1 MASPPN
7 FAVNR
12 SSPRSLGERVDWN
25 LLRTFQVVA
34 QELSISRAAA
44 RLHLSQPAV
53 SQGLKR
59 LEEQM
64 GTRLIERHGPKFL
77 LTQSGI
83 ETLRVAGEVLGQFAQ
98 LDAALEQSDGQVVG
112 KVRLLAVSGIQ
123 CDHYD
128 RFLAALHRDFPGITL
143 EIEVQSSDAIVSALS
158 QKTASF
164 GLAVNRT
171 PQVWLGQELLTRERY
186 GFYCGHLHPLYQR
199 DALKVGDLRTES
211 VISFTGDLLGG
222 TLSALAEFRDRHH
235 LSGQIVA
242 SSANTQEVLRLVMAG
257 FGIGCLP
264 EHVCEGAVAAGR
276 LWRLPPAEG
285 VCEVDIDLLWHL
297 DQRLTMA
304 ETVFLQRLRSA
315 QKECPP
321 NA

>member
-1 MASPPN
+1 
-7 FAVNR
+7 
-12 SSPRSLGERVDWN
+12 LGERVDWN

-34 QELSISRAAA
+34 QELSISRAAV

-64 GTRLIERHGPKFL
+64 GTPLIERHGPRFM

-83 ETLRVAGEVLGQFAQ
+83 ETLRVAAEVLGQFAQ
-98 LDAALEQSDGQVVG
+98 LDAALEQSNGQVVG

-123 CDHYD
+123 CVHYD
-128 RFLAALHRDFPGITL
+128 RFLATLHQDYPGIAL

-164 GLAVNRT
+164 GLAVNRSANA
-171 PQVWLGQELLTRERY
+171 WLGQQFLTRESY
-186 GFYCGHLHPLYQR
+186 GFYCSHLHPLYR
-199 DALKVGDLRTES
+199 LDDLTVEDLRNES

-235 LSGQIVA
+235 LNGQIVA

-264 EHVCEGAVAAGR
+264 QHICEGEVAAGR
-276 LWRLPPAEG
+276 LWRLPPSEG
-285 VCEVDIDLLWHL
+285 VCEVDIQLLWNL
-297 DQRLTMA
+297 DQRFTMA
-304 ETVFLQRLRSA
+304 ETVFLQRLRDA
-315 QKECPP
+315 NMENP
-321 NA
+321 ARV